1 MTNPKQMK
9 LIVGL
14 GNPGR
19 DYSATRHNVG
29 FMAVDEL
36 ARRWNITNWKQKY
49 NAEVAEYRLDGDVIM
64 LVKPQTY
71 MNLSGTAISELARF
85 YKIPAH
91 DVVVIYDDLDL
102 PAGRL
107 RLRTKGGSG
116 GHRGIESLLTHMGSA
131 EFPRIRIGIGRPQS
145 VIGRATV
152 PAMQS
157 GIYWGYVGLVEGI
170 VSRIKA
176 EFGGP
181 MKVIGTGGLA
191 PLFAEGTLV
200 IERTD
205 PDITLE
211 GLRLLAERN
220 PSSVFHQSALR
231 DPLRSDSD

>member
-91 DVVVIYDDLDL
+91 DVVVIFDDLDL

-131 EFPRIRIGIGRPQS
+131 EFPRIRIGIGRPPAGWEVVDYVLSRFAAEEQPLLTE
-145 VIGRATV
+145 VIGKAADAVEYSLKHGFTK
-152 PAMQS
+152 AMNAFN
-157 GIYWGYVGLVEGI
+157 
-170 VSRIKA
+170 K
-176 EFGGP
+176 
-181 MKVIGTGGLA
+181 
-191 PLFAEGTLV
+191 
-200 IERTD
+200 
-205 PDITLE
+205 
-211 GLRLLAERN
+211 
-220 PSSVFHQSALR
+220 
-231 DPLRSDSD
+231 